1 MRRSECFL
9 MRSENFKE
17 EARTMEKTILKAMQ
31 VIVCA
36 LGAIIGLL
44 FLIFI
49 KIWKQVKWQS
59 IHLPG
64 QLRGG
69 DSDHEREVRRNGEV
83 FSWKCNHWFS
93 VRASQAED
101 NPGIRRVYRENTC
114 WWFRHTWRRN
124 QGQTMSHM
132 MKKEVLYMSTEK
144 VIAILAALLADQ
156 ENVKVSYEI
165 HKDNYAEEK
174 TA

>member
-1 MRRSECFL
+1 MRSCSSFVGASQIKTSYRCCPINSLTAQVPTAMRRSECFL

-83 FSWKCNHWFS
+83 FSWKCDYWFS

-101 NPGIRRVYRENTC
+101 NPGIRWVYPEDTFL
-114 WWFRHTWRRN
+114 WFKRT
-124 QGQTMSHM
+124 
-132 MKKEVLYMSTEK
+132 
-144 VIAILAALLADQ
+144 
-156 ENVKVSYEI
+156 
-165 HKDNYAEEK
+165 
-174 TA
+174 